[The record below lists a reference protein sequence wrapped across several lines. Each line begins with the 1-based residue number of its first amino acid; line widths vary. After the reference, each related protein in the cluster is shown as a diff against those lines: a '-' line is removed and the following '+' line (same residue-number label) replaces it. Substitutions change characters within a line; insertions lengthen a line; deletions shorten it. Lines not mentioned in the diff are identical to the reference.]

1 MLIKSIEYK
10 NFRQFENSRIEFST
24 DPTKNTTIILAG
36 NTNGKSTIVESFRW
50 CFYGELNLPKPKEV
64 ANRTAFNKLENQESL
79 TVSVKVELTHQNA
92 DYIVEREQVLKNV
105 YGNKRY
111 NVSTISISKKN
122 INGVYEDVTTKM
134 DISEIVPLELMS
146 YFFFTGERFDVLVDN
161 KADGKR
167 DISNAVRSILGLEP
181 VEFAISDLDKVK
193 ESYRIKMI
201 TQMGDSAEQLT
212 NSLNTI
218 SNEIKTVKD
227 KINKLKIEKL
237 EVISKKDD
245 LFNRLQNNPN
255 EEREKRLKE
264 INSKI
269 KEHNNIIDLNTQSL
283 KMSFK
288 KMITPSIFEKIYLC
302 NKDKFD
308 NLKPNESN
316 FTGIDLATLER
327 ILTTKT
333 CICGRDIL
341 EDTKE
346 YNTIV
351 EIIDQLKKK
360 NLNINEDRAVSK
372 VNSFINNS
380 KNVSELFFVE
390 NTQRMRNLS
399 SSLEQLESLELQKND
414 ALLYDDNQES
424 FETNKKLYEGYHE
437 TEINIQ
443 REIDD
448 LENEVIEKEKSL
460 DEINS
465 KIDEYY
471 QKEKTNNALKLKSD
485 YCDKIQE
492 ELKFYYSNQE
502 KTILNKLNKKVA
514 NLFENLIRTKHTIEI
529 DSKYK
534 FKVKDVDGVE
544 ATSDGADVL
553 TAMAF
558 IGGLIS
564 LAKENSETLNSY
576 EPYPLVLDSPFGK
589 LEKTHQQSVSKFLPG
604 IPEQFVLLV
613 SDSQF
618 SDTVS
623 ESLESKI
630 GKMWTIETEYSSEG
644 DKKAVVKEYKYLED

>member
-1 MLIKSIEYK
+1 MLIKSIEFK
-10 NFRQFENSRIEFST
+10 NFRQFENSKIEFST
-24 DPTKNTTIILAG
+24 DSQKNTTIILAG

-50 CFYGELNLPKPKEV
+50 CFYGELNLPKPKEI
-64 ANRTAFNKLENQESL
+64 ANRTAFNKLENHESL

-92 DYIVEREQVLKNV
+92 DYIVEREQILKNV

-111 NVSTISISKKN
+111 NISTISILKKN
-122 INGVYEDVTTKM
+122 INGVYEDITTKM

-167 DISNAVRSILGLEP
+167 DISNAVKSILGLEP
-181 VEFAISDLDKVK
+181 VEFAITDLDKVK
-193 ESYRIKMI
+193 ESYRLKMI
-201 TQMGDSAEQLT
+201 TQMGDSSEQL
-212 NSLNTI
+212 NNNLNELT
-218 SNEIKTVKD
+218 NEIKESNE
-227 KINKLKIEKL
+227 KIEKLKIEKF

-245 LFNRLQNNPN
+245 LFIRLQNNPN
-255 EEREKRLKE
+255 EEKEKRLKE
-264 INSKI
+264 IDSKI
-269 KEHNNIIDLNTQSL
+269 KEHKEIIESNTSSL
-283 KMSFK
+283 KLSFK

-308 NLKPNESN
+308 GLKANEN
-316 FTGIDLATLER
+316 KFTGVEIATLER
-327 ILTTKT
+327 ILSTHT
-333 CICGRDIL
+333 CICGRDIN
-341 EDTKE
+341 ENTKE
-346 YNTIV
+346 YETISN
-351 EIIDQLKKK
+351 IINQLKK
-360 NLNINEDRAVSK
+360 NSLNINEDLAVSK
-372 VNSFINNS
+372 VKNFINNS
-380 KNVSELFFVE
+380 INISELFFTE
-390 NTQRMRNLS
+390 NTQRLRNLS

-414 ALLYDDNQES
+414 ALLYEDNQES
-424 FETNKKLYEGYHE
+424 FETNKKLYEGYHAKE
-437 TEINIQ
+437 LNIQ
-443 REIDD
+443 QQIND
-448 LENEVIEKEKSL
+448 LENLIHEKEKEL
-460 DEINS
+460 NVIND

-471 QKEKTNNALKLKSD
+471 EKAKTNNKLKLKVD
-485 YCDKIQE
+485 YCEKVQE
-492 ELKFYYSNQE
+492 ELKYYYSNQE

-514 NLFENLIRTKHTIEI
+514 VLFENLIRTKHTIEI

-534 FKVKDVDGVE
+534 FKVRDVDGVE

-589 LEKTHQQSVSKFLPG
+589 LEKNHQQSVSRFLPG

-618 SDTVS
+618 SETVS